1 MVRRRKGG
9 VLEEGKV
16 VDSEIHSIEVP
27 EDLDEDESPSSSED
41 EIEDD
46 PVVKTYDLFVSNQ
59 LKDHVYL
66 LQYPLRLPTDQYAEE
81 SAPFEARIKPNEGTL
96 ELDVPIFSGNSNV
109 LRQQKFAGSQTES
122 KGKAETKVIDR
133 QRLSGKSHPNQAN
146 YFVATVRGG
155 SRPAFVNFS
164 HYRSSAFD
172 AYQSNSSA
180 TAEFSLL

>member
-1 MVRRRKGG
+1 MVRRRKGA
-9 VLEEGKV
+9 VEEDKAA
-16 VDSEIHSIEVP
+16 DSEMHSIEVP
-27 EDLDEDESPSSSED
+27 EDLDEYESPSSSED

-59 LKDHVYL
+59 LKDHIYL

-96 ELDVPIFSGNSNV
+96 ELDVPIFSGNLNV
-109 LRQQKFAGSQTES
+109 LRQEKFAGSQTES
-122 KGKAETKVIDR
+122 KGKAEMKVADR

-155 SRPAFVNFS
+155 SEPVLLNFS
-164 HYRSSAFD
+164 YYRSSAFD
-172 AYQSNSSA
+172 AYQSNRSA